1 MRIAFPAATGC
12 ALALAALAASPAA
25 AASDYLRCDGQSK
38 GMGVAEGLARL
49 TVVIGTMGLLGAPE
63 SDNVRERRFGKE
75 GVAACTDALAD
86 GKGKNDPRRRAR
98 LVLARAIHHVEAK
111 DLDAALKDVRSFPA
125 VGGDKADDPGFL
137 RSLALSA
144 MDLEAAILVRMGKPA
159 EAETVALRMAAQS
172 PYDLQNQIRAN
183 RYIAPATG
191 MTEAKRDFYRNFVR
205 LSPEA
210 RLEQVE
216 ALEWAGDFAGAADA
230 SQGLLALLEGVGPMP
245 LLNARAAVQNI
256 LAGRIDRA
264 EPLIATARRQNDEA
278 AARVAGSAGASQE
291 SVSRTDEL
299 LDFARI
305 AKLAA
310 EGKVAEAR
318 TQFGARSRWLAP
330 SVPTVAHLTAK
341 LRAGADEASLG
352 GALERDP
359 ETLKADS
366 IAAQQKT
373 LTDDNA
379 TKALYAAIRPFL
391 DDGDYSGLAK
401 NMRQIDKSKFLQKKS
416 DDRPG
421 ETLTMIGGNGVPAG
435 EGFLLHAA
443 LLAKSRGKTGFA
455 ILPIRFSTITGRV
468 LIQDPDGQLP
478 ADAFIKADEVI
489 AALGPRFPKPEAR

>member
-1 MRIAFPAATGC
+1 MRIAFPAATAC
-12 ALALAALAASPAA
+12 ALALTALAASPAA
-25 AASDYLRCDGQSK
+25 AASDYLRCDGQTK
-38 GMGVAEGLARL
+38 GMGIAEGLARL

-75 GVAACTDALAD
+75 GVEACTQALAD

-98 LVLARAIHHVEAK
+98 LMLARAIHYVEAK
-111 DLDAALKDVRSFPA
+111 DFDAALKDVRSFPA
-125 VGGDKADDPGFL
+125 IGGEKADDPGFL

-144 MDLEAAILVRMGKPA
+144 LDLEAAILVRMDKPA
-159 EAETVALRMAAQS
+159 EAEAVALRMAAQS
-172 PYDLQNQIRAN
+172 PYDFQNQIRAN
-183 RYIAPATG
+183 RYITPTTG
-191 MTEAKRDFYRNFVR
+191 MTEAKRDFYRNFIR
-205 LSPEA
+205 LAPEA

-230 SQGLLALLEGVGPMP
+230 SEGLLALIDSVGPVP

-264 EPLIATARRQNDEA
+264 EPLIAAARRQNDET

-305 AKLAA
+305 ARLAA
-310 EGKVAEAR
+310 DGKIAEAR

-330 SVPTVAHLTAK
+330 SVPAVAHLTAK
-341 LRAGADEASLG
+341 LRDGADHASLA

-359 ETLKADS
+359 ETLKADAV
-366 IAAQQKT
+366 AAQQKT

-379 TKALYAAIRPFL
+379 TKALYSAIRPLL
-391 DDGDYSGLAK
+391 DNGDYAGLAK
-401 NMRQIDKSKFLQKKS
+401 NMRQIDKSKFLQKKT

-421 ETLTMIGGNGVPAG
+421 ETLVMTGGNGVPAG

-443 LLAKSRGKTGFA
+443 LLAKSRGKTSFA

-468 LIQDPDGQLP
+468 LIQEPDGKLP
-478 ADAFIKADEVI
+478 QDAFIKADEVI
-489 AALGPRFPKPEAR
+489 QALGPRFPKPETK